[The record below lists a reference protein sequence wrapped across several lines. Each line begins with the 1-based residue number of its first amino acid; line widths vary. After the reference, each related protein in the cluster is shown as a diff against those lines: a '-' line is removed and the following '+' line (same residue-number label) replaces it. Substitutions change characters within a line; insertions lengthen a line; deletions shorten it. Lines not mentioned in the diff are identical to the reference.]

1 MKNSIQP
8 YINRR
13 VVVLSQHLP
22 AKVAARALHERGVGS
37 AIVTDR
43 HGHMVG
49 IVTDRDLSSQV
60 LGFEL
65 PSDTPISEIMT
76 TDIVKTCK
84 TATISDVAK
93 IMEVN
98 GVRRIPIIEKTE
110 NGREKCLGIV
120 TLDDLIASQAVEPDL
135 LSRIVRTQIFR
146 QVRRVRSSNKDE
158 DHRDQTLSRFNK
170 IMADQMDVPK
180 ATAERVAF
188 HILKEIV
195 KRLSATEAAH
205 FIAQLPSLLHEDL
218 LSLPAGPNPN
228 IDEETVIKD
237 LMTGFQLD
245 RHEAID
251 LTESF
256 WQGLEKALD
265 SGILEHVLAQ
275 MPEGLRRIFG
285 DQNPMVDTIQ
295 MEFSYALSQ

>member
-1 MKNSIQP
+1 MKDSIQP

-13 VVVLSQHLP
+13 VIVLNQDLP

-37 AIVTDR
+37 AMVADS
-43 HGHMVG
+43 HGHIVG

-65 PSDTPISEIMT
+65 PSGTPISEIMT
-76 TDIVKTCK
+76 TEIIKARRNT
-84 TATISDVAK
+84 TIGDVAK

-98 GVRRIPIIEKTE
+98 GIRRVPIVEKTE

-120 TLDDLIASQAVEPDL
+120 TLDDLIASQAVDPGL

-146 QVRRVRSSNKDE
+146 QVRGTRSSGNE
-158 DHRDQTLSRFNK
+158 DRRDQTLNRFNK

-180 ATAERVAF
+180 ATAERAAF

-195 KRLSATEAAH
+195 KRLSSAEAAH

-228 IDEETVIKD
+228 IDEKTIIVD
-237 LMTGFQLD
+237 LMKGFQLD
-245 RHEAID
+245 HSEAAD
-251 LTESF
+251 LAESF
-256 WQGLEKALD
+256 WRGLEEALD
-265 SGILEHVLAQ
+265 PAILGHVLAQ
-275 MPEGLRRIFG
+275 MPPGLRRIFG
-285 DQNPMVDTIQ
+285 DQTPMVDTIQ
-295 MEFSYALSQ
+295 MEFSYAISK